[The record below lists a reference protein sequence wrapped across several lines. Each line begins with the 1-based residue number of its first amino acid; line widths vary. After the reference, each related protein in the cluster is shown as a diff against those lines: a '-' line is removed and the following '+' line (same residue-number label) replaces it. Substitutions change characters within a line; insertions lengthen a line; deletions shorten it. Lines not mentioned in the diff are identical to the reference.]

1 MKPKEFLT
9 VKELAIKIS
18 VKEKTIYAWIGRRV
32 IPFYKIEGIFRFKE
46 SEIDEWLAQCRQKV
60 TTT

>member
-1 MKPKEFLT
+1 MTKKFLT
-9 VKELAIKIS
+9 VKELAVRIN
-18 VKEKTIYAWIGRRV
+18 VKEKTIYTWIGRRA

-46 SEIDEWLAQCRQKV
+46 SEIEEWLTQCWQKA